1 MPWGLI
7 PVSAYAQRA
16 LTVICPPDPQIRGT
30 PYCQIIESSR
40 RAEDKICDSSCHGPQ
55 GPIWSEIKK
64 CLRYTDTAYSGKA
77 VAAGPPT
84 TAALHR

>member
-16 LTVICPPDPQIRGT
+16 LTVICPPDPRLRGM
-30 PYCQIIESSR
+30 PYCQIIESFR
-40 RAEDKICDSSCHGPQ
+40 RAEDKICDFSCHGPQ
-55 GPIWSEIKK
+55 GPIWLEIKK
-64 CLRYTDTAYSGKA
+64 CLRCTDTAYSGRT

-84 TAALHR
+84 IAAPNG

>member
-40 RAEDKICDSSCHGPQ
+40 RAEDKICDSPCLGPL
-55 GPIWSEIKK
+55 GPAESEILK
-64 CLRYTDTAYSGKA
+64 CLRCTDTAYTGKA
-77 VAAGPPT
+77 VAAGPVTSAPN
-84 TAALHR
+84 R